1 MAYSLFFND
10 GSVEYLFH
18 QEGTPEFYDDFQ
30 KIIYEKLGRE
40 AENIIIELRKSADYT
55 ARKVNTDLTAYESQL
70 ESNTTAFQEILQVC
84 LEMKNELVFSKR
96 LNKQTLTEF
105 IKQIQETINNQI

>member
-1 MAYSLFFND
+1 MAHSLFFND

-18 QEGTPEFYDDFQ
+18 QEGTPKFYDDFQ

-55 ARKVNTDLTAYESQL
+55 AQKVNTDLTAYESQL

-84 LEMKNELVFSKR
+84 LEIKNELVFSKR
-96 LNKQTLTEF
+96 LNKQKLIELV
-105 IKQIQETINNQI
+105 QEIQSNINNQI

>member
-1 MAYSLFFND
+1 MAHSLFFND

-18 QEGTPEFYDDFQ
+18 QEGTSEF
-30 KIIYEKLGRE
+30 
-40 AENIIIELRKSADYT
+40 
-55 ARKVNTDLTAYESQL
+55 L

-105 IKQIQETINNQI
+105 IKQIQEMINNQI